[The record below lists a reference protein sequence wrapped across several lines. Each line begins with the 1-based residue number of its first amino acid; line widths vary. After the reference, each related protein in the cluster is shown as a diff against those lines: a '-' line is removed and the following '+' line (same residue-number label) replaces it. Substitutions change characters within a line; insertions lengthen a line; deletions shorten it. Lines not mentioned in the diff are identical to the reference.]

1 MVPCIF
7 RKKVN
12 HALSGSVFQTI
23 CGKFGN
29 SNCLQ
34 QAYYSTSHSSAAAA
48 LKPTVCCRFILFSF
62 AIKKCCFFF
71 NFTDKNEVEQ
81 NELRFRRTS
90 QAAIL
95 AQLPSRQ
102 TFFSEA
108 GFTLGRRLSCIER
121 RKSHLHQRASITPS
135 VIFFFESFQKKILD
149 PILLKR
155 PSLIS

>member
-1 MVPCIF
+1 MQMVLCIF
-7 RKKVN
+7 KKKVS
-12 HALSGSVFQTI
+12 HALSGSVSQTI

-29 SNCLQ
+29 SNCNYQ
-34 QAYYSTSHSSAAAA
+34 FYSSTSSAAAA
-48 LKPTVCCRFILFSF
+48 LTVCYRCILFAF
-62 AIKKCCFFF
+62 ADIKKSFIF
-71 NFTDKNEVEQ
+71 NSTDKTEVEQ

-121 RKSHLHQRASITPS
+121 RESRLHQRISMTPS
-135 VIFFFESFQKKILD
+135 VIFFFRFSHKDRDLGSHFVELTIF
-149 PILLKR
+149 
-155 PSLIS
+155 